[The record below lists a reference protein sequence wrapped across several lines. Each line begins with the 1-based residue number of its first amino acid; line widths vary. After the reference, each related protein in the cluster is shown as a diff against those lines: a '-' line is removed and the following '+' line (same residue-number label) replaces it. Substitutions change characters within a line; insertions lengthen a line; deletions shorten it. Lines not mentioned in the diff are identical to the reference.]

1 MRLVCFSSASYALEI
16 GFRLYFAH
24 PSKPLKIGRELDSD
38 RRDEGYERLAE
49 GARVAE
55 RFQGKVV
62 IVTEQIP
69 AASLAPAE
77 LRADFPIPTGFGK
90 NFL

>member
-1 MRLVCFSSASYALEI
+1 M
-16 GFRLYFAH
+16 
-24 PSKPLKIGRELDSD
+24 
-38 RRDEGYERLAE
+38 
-49 GARVAE
+49 AE